1 MKICLHGQSF
11 LMMWSISLAHNSLP
25 GTKDPQEW
33 NLSFQ
38 MCNCINLQRCK
49 TGTFQSALHHQHS
62 LRWPCWIT
70 TSEVKR
76 NVFEELLHLQDITV
90 SSRSKKEKE
99 KEANTRLFQALCL
112 IIQGSLLKP
121 HMISSQ
127 KGSPQPLGQRMQ
139 HFIHTHLW
147 DEESASTSWCKL
159 QVLNFSKVLNV
170 SIKCYYYS
178 SSHSY
183 LLIVFYLHSSWWTA
197 APFLQWTHEWAVI
210 TQLS

>member
-1 MKICLHGQSF
+1 MCLSSTHN
-11 LMMWSISLAHNSLP
+11 LMPKTASRDFMFAWNNTNENMFTWSVFPYDVKHLLGTQNSLP
-25 GTKDPQEW
+25 GTKGPEEW

-49 TGTFQSALHHQHS
+49 SGTFQSALHHQHS

-99 KEANTRLFQALCL
+99 KKANTRLFHALCL

-139 HFIHTHLW
+139 HFTHTHL
-147 DEESASTSWCKL
+147 
-159 QVLNFSKVLNV
+159 
-170 SIKCYYYS
+170 
-178 SSHSY
+178 
-183 LLIVFYLHSSWWTA
+183 
-197 APFLQWTHEWAVI
+197 
-210 TQLS
+210 